1 MLRSLRGCDMERLL
15 ESVTAVVCL
24 VSPEK
29 VRALAGAIR
38 KIGDTKATVTLS
50 DVVGTAAA
58 KTIIERLVEAWR
70 ATSVASGE
78 LASML
83 LAASHAFENV
93 SKHQSTEL
101 VWTGP
106 TTPFVSARRT
116 EQALLQVIGAAKQTL
131 FVTSFVAYDVSTI
144 VKALNDASTR
154 GVRVSMLLESSQDHG
169 GSMSFDVLGKIQ
181 TLVPAAKLYAWRERA
196 SQFSDGRVHAK
207 VVVADSNMC
216 FITSANLTGH
226 AMAQNMEAGVLLTGG
241 QIPKLL
247 CDHLQAL
254 VDTKT
259 VSPVCCP

>member
-1 MLRSLRGCDMERLL
+1 MERLL
-15 ESVTAVVCL
+15 EAVTAVVCL

-29 VRALAGAIR
+29 VWALAGAIR
-38 KIGDTKATVTLS
+38 KIADSKANVALS
-50 DVVGTAAA
+50 DVVGTATA
-58 KTIIERLVEAWR
+58 KAVVERLVDAWR
-70 ATSVASGE
+70 ATSVGSGE
-78 LASML
+78 VASML
-83 LAASHAFENV
+83 LAASHALENV

-154 GVRVSMLLESSQDHG
+154 GVSISMLLESSQDHG
-169 GSMSFDVLGKIQ
+169 GSISFDVIGKMRM
-181 TLVPAAKLYAWRERA
+181 LVPSAKLYAWRERSA
-196 SQFSDGRVHAK
+196 PFADGRVHAK
-207 VVVADSNMC
+207 VAVADGDVC

-226 AMAQNMEAGVLLTGG
+226 AMGQNMEAGVLLTGG

-247 CDHLQAL
+247 LDHLQAL

-259 VSPVCCP
+259 VSPV

>member
-1 MLRSLRGCDMERLL
+1 MERLL
-15 ESVTAVVCL
+15 EAVTAVVRL

-38 KIGDTKATVTLS
+38 TIEGAKANVALS
-50 DVVGTAAA
+50 DVVGTATA
-58 KTIIERLVEAWR
+58 KTVVERLVDAWQ
-70 ATSVASGE
+70 ATSVGSGE
-78 LASML
+78 LALML

-93 SKHQSTEL
+93 SKHESTEL

-144 VKALNDASTR
+144 VKALNDANTR
-154 GVRVSMLLESSQDHG
+154 GVSISMLLESSQDHG
-169 GSMSFDVLGKIQ
+169 GSISFDVIGKMR
-181 TLVPAAKLYAWRERA
+181 TLVPSAKLYVWRERA
-196 SQFSDGRVHAK
+196 TPFADGRVHAK
-207 VVVADSNMC
+207 VAVADGDAC

-226 AMAQNMEAGVLLTGG
+226 AMEQNMEAGVLIRGG
-241 QIPKLL
+241 QIPRLL
-247 CDHLQAL
+247 QEHLQAL

-259 VSPVCCP
+259 VSPV

>member
-1 MLRSLRGCDMERLL
+1 MERLL
-15 ESVTAVVCL
+15 EAVTAVVCL

-38 KIGDTKATVTLS
+38 KIEGAKANVALS
-50 DVVGTAAA
+50 DVIGTAAA
-58 KTIIERLVEAWR
+58 KAVVERLVEAWR
-70 ATSVASGE
+70 ATSVGSGE

-154 GVRVSMLLESSQDHG
+154 GVSISMLLESSQDRG
-169 GSMSFDVLGKIQ
+169 GSISFDVIGGMRKL
-181 TLVPAAKLYAWRERA
+181 LSSVKLYAWVERVA
-196 SQFSDGRVHAK
+196 PFADGRVHSK
-207 VVVADSNMC
+207 VAVADGNVC

-226 AMAQNMEAGVLLTGG
+226 AMEQNMEAGVLISGG
-241 QIPKLL
+241 PLPKLL
-247 CDHLQAL
+247 HEHLDAL
-254 VDTKT
+254 VNTRV
-259 VSPVCCP
+259 VSLI

>member
-1 MLRSLRGCDMERLL
+1 MERLL
-15 ESVTAVVCL
+15 EAVTAVVCL

-38 KIGDTKATVTLS
+38 KIGDTKATATLS

-58 KTIIERLVEAWR
+58 KVVVERLVEAWR
-70 ATSVASGE
+70 ATSVGSDE

-116 EQALLQVIGAAKQTL
+116 EQALLQVIGAAKQNL
-131 FVTSFVAYDVSTI
+131 FITSFVAYDVSTI
-144 VKALNDASTR
+144 VKALNDTSTR
-154 GVRVSMLLESSQDHG
+154 GVSISMLLESSQEHG
-169 GSMSFDVLGKIQ
+169 GSMSSDVIGKMR
-181 TLVPAAKLYAWRERA
+181 TLVPTAKLYAWRERA
-196 SQFSDGRVHAK
+196 AQFADGRVHAK
-207 VVVADSNMC
+207 VAVADGDVC
-216 FITSANLTGH
+216 FITSANLTSH
-226 AMAQNMEAGVLLTGG
+226 AMEQNMEAGILLTGG
-241 QIPKLL
+241 HVPTLL
-247 CDHLQAL
+247 RDHLQAL

-259 VSPVCCP
+259 VSLI